1 MSVSRIVSTLLLA
14 GALALPFASKA
25 QQTIGF
31 ATLAPGSLLHAQA
44 SIIAKVVQD
53 HTKMQ
58 VRVIGYGG
66 DAGMF
71 DAINTQKA
79 DFMILDLGETAD
91 AHHGRRNW
99 QGSAKPAI
107 RMALTLYGFQM
118 GLFVRKDSNINT
130 LADLKGKR
138 VPSDWVA
145 QTGVLPHSQAILAV
159 GGLTYNDVVK
169 VPEVNVVRAA
179 DDFKSGKLDTFYFAV
194 GAPKVAEVAASVG
207 GVRILPLGDVA
218 AANKAMKSVRE
229 EYYPSTANPA
239 PHVVGLDKPTDVITI
254 DFIVG
259 VGSHVKDDIV
269 YEFVKAI
276 QANKAGL
283 VEGHPNFNAFIPD
296 QAGKVQPTLPH
307 HPGAIK
313 FYREKGIWKESAR

>member
-1 MSVSRIVSTLLLA
+1 MLRAVSSLA
-14 GALALPFASKA
+14 LASALALPAVGNA
-25 QQTIGF
+25 QQTVGF
-31 ATLAPGSLLHAQA
+31 ATLPPGSLLHAQA

-58 VRVIGYGG
+58 IRVIGYGG
-66 DAGMF
+66 DAAMF

-99 QGSAKPAI
+99 QGNAKPAL
-107 RMALTLYGFQM
+107 RMALTVYGFQM

-207 GVRILPLGDVA
+207 GVRILPLGEVA
-218 AANKAMKSVRE
+218 AADRAMKTIRQ
-229 EYYPSTANPA
+229 EYYPSMVNPA
-239 PHVVGLDKPTDVITI
+239 PHIVGIDKPTEVITI
-254 DFIVG
+254 DFVVG

-269 YEFVKAI
+269 YDFVKAVH
-276 QANKAGL
+276 ANKAGL

-296 QAGKVQPTLPH
+296 NAGKMQPSLPH

-313 FYREKGIWKESAR
+313 FFKEKGIWKDSAR

>member
-1 MSVSRIVSTLLLA
+1 MSRIVSTLLLA
-14 GALALPFASKA
+14 GALALPLATNA

-71 DAINTQKA
+71 DAQKA
-79 DFMILDLGETAD
+79 DFMILDLGESAD

-99 QGSAKPAI
+99 QGSAKPGI

-118 GLFVRKDSNINT
+118 GLFVRKDSPINT

-138 VPSDWVA
+138 VPSEWVA

-169 VPEVNVVRAA
+169 APAVNVVRAA

-194 GAPKVAEVAASVG
+194 GAPKVAEVSASVG
-207 GVRILPLGDVA
+207 GVRILPLGEVA
-218 AANKAMKSVRE
+218 AASKAMKSVRE
-229 EYYPSTANPA
+229 EYYVSTANPA
-239 PHVVGLDKPTDVITI
+239 PHVVGLDKPTDVLTI

-269 YEFVKAI
+269 YEFVKAV
-276 QANKAGL
+276 QGNKAGL

-296 QAGKVQPTLPH
+296 NAGKVQPTLPH

-313 FYREKGIWKESAR
+313 FYREKGIWKG